1 MSRKSLGLTLL
12 ALLSLVDVS
21 GPLLTDGEHPP
32 MAIALVGAALG
43 LASLA
48 LVGYAARGAS
58 RAIAPLIGLRVISA
72 LTAVPAFFVSDV
84 PAAAVGFA
92 AAFIALTAAGVAMVA
107 VPARGRIAAPA
118 SQTEAV
124 R

>member
-1 MSRKSLGLTLL
+1 MSRKSLGLALL

-32 MAIALVGAALG
+32 MAIALVGSALG

-48 LVGYAARGAS
+48 LVWYAARGAS
-58 RAIAPLIGLRVISA
+58 RAIAPLIGLRAISA
-72 LTAVPAFFVSDV
+72 LTAVPAFFIADV

-107 VPARGRIAAPA
+107 VPAREQAGAPA
-118 SQTEAV
+118 ARTKAV

>member
-1 MSRKSLGLTLL
+1 MSRKSLGLALL

-32 MAIALVGAALG
+32 T
-43 LASLA
+43 S
-48 LVGYAARGAS
+48 
-58 RAIAPLIGLRVISA
+58 AIAPLIGLRAISA
-72 LTAVPAFFVSDV
+72 LTAVPAFFVADV

-107 VPARGRIAAPA
+107 VPAREQAGAPA
-118 SQTEAV
+118 ARTKAV

>member
-1 MSRKSLGLTLL
+1 MSAPKSLGLTLL

-48 LVGYAARGAS
+48 LVWYAARGAS

-84 PAAAVGFA
+84 PAAA
-92 AAFIALTAAGVAMVA
+92 
-107 VPARGRIAAPA
+107 RR
-118 SQTEAV
+118 V
-124 R
+124 RRSRSSR

>member
-1 MSRKSLGLTLL
+1 MSRKSWGLSLL

-32 MAIALVGAALG
+32 MAIALVGSALG

-48 LVGYAARGAS
+48 LVWYAARGAS
-58 RAIAPLIGLRVISA
+58 RALAPLIGLRSVSA
-72 LTAVPAFFVSDV
+72 LSAIPAFFVADV
-84 PAAAVGFA
+84 PAAAVGLA
-92 AAFIALTAAGVAMVA
+92 AAFLALTAAGVAMVF
-107 VPARGRIAAPA
+107 VPARESTDAISVR
-118 SQTEAV
+118 TEPV